1 MFTSLLAWWEE
12 IKFAFH
18 FCKDLQRERLQKD
31 GQQFCTF
38 SNIIILYYLELDHQL
53 QMLNI
58 TFTEPRD
65 LESGEQDGW
74 PSFSLKQ
81 IIKVNIC
88 ALKPSR
94 AAANALLERFSK
106 KDCHTSTI

>member
-38 SNIIILYYLELDHQL
+38 SK
-53 QMLNI
+53 
-58 TFTEPRD
+58 FTEPRD